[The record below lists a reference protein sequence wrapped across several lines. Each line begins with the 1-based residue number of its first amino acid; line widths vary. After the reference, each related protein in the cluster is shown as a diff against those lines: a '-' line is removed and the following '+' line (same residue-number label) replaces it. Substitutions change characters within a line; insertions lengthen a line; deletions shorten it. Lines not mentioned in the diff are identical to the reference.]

1 MIEVVNND
9 YLQERNGTKVRNTL
23 PKNVRQIGRIEEHFK
38 VYIED
43 YVVTFLNQLTS
54 KDLSKVRAAVLCGEV
69 IHGSTDY
76 LFISGAIYVEEIQ
89 MNDRGIQFNDMV
101 WRRIYENMKEYF
113 DTLEVVGWCISVP
126 GYPVE
131 MTAELRKTHI
141 NHFSGKNKIV
151 IVKEPISKEEGF
163 FYYEEGRMKRLSG
176 YYVYYERNRMMQTYM
191 IEHNPMKEK
200 EHIQREEE
208 INSATRQFRNIVKE
222 KSEQNQ
228 KRNVKGRNKKTGSL
242 LYSFSSLLIIVV
254 LIIGITMM
262 NNYDKMKQMEES
274 LSVLTKNSV
283 SQVME
288 NQGLTISHEENNET
302 DNEKMAESQEEE
314 TQIRFATGNV
324 EENQEE
330 TQEVF
335 SNEVVSHQE
344 ESVVEEEQM
353 AEASLQETE
362 ENLLSEKENVES
374 EPSVEAEESQPA
386 AETSEERQEAE
397 ETERNY
403 YVVQEG
409 DTLAQIAI
417 DVYHNKR
424 KVEEICKANNIDNVD
439 KIFVGQKILLP

>member
-9 YLQERNGTKVRNTL
+9 YLQERSGTKVRNTL

-89 MNDRGIQFNDMV
+89 MSDRGIQFNDMV

-191 IEHNPMKEK
+191 IEHNPIKEK
-200 EHIQREEE
+200 EHIQKEEE
-208 INSATRQFRNIVKE
+208 INTATRQFRNLVKE
-222 KSEQNQ
+222 KAEKNQ
-228 KRNVKGRNKKTGSL
+228 KVNKTKKSGSF
-242 LYSFSSLLIIVV
+242 LYSFSSVLVIVV

-262 NNYDKMKQMEES
+262 NNYDKMKHMEES
-274 LSVLTKNSV
+274 LALLTKNSV

-288 NQGLTISHEENNET
+288 RKGFGVSDEESQEKKDLVNET
-302 DNEKMAESQEEE
+302 DIQ
-314 TQIRFATGNV
+314 FATGNV
-324 EENQEE
+324 EKSQKEETTDSFSDNQLLRSVSGVETEGVADGTLQDAEEENQEE
-330 TQEVF
+330 DNQVEEEDNQVVEAESQEIV
-335 SNEVVSHQE
+335 
-344 ESVVEEEQM
+344 VVEEEQPV
-353 AEASLQETE
+353 QE
-362 ENLLSEKENVES
+362 N
-374 EPSVEAEESQPA
+374 
-386 AETSEERQEAE
+386 
-397 ETERNY
+397 NY

-417 DVYHNKR
+417 DVYRNKN
-424 KVEEICKANNIDNVD
+424 KVSEICQVNNIDNVD

>member
-9 YLQERNGTKVRNTL
+9 YLQERSGTKVRNTL

-89 MNDRGIQFNDMV
+89 MSDRGIQFNDMV

-113 DTLEVVGWCISVP
+113 DALEVVGWCISVP

-191 IEHNPMKEK
+191 IEHNPIKEK
-200 EHIQREEE
+200 EHIQKEEE
-208 INSATRQFRNIVKE
+208 INTATRQFRNLVKE
-222 KSEQNQ
+222 KAEKNQ
-228 KRNVKGRNKKTGSL
+228 KVNKTKKSGSF
-242 LYSFSSLLIIVV
+242 LYSFSSVLVIVV

-262 NNYDKMKQMEES
+262 NNYDKMKHMEES
-274 LSVLTKNSV
+274 LALLTKNSV

-288 NQGLTISHEENNET
+288 RKGFGVSDEESQEKKDLVNET
-302 DNEKMAESQEEE
+302 DIQ
-314 TQIRFATGNV
+314 FATGNV
-324 EENQEE
+324 EKSQKEETTDSFSDNQLLRSVSGVETEGVADGTLQDAEEENQEE
-330 TQEVF
+330 DNQVVEAESQEIV
-335 SNEVVSHQE
+335 
-344 ESVVEEEQM
+344 VVEEEQPV
-353 AEASLQETE
+353 QE
-362 ENLLSEKENVES
+362 N
-374 EPSVEAEESQPA
+374 
-386 AETSEERQEAE
+386 
-397 ETERNY
+397 NY

-417 DVYHNKR
+417 DVYRNKN
-424 KVEEICKANNIDNVD
+424 KVSEICQVNNIDNVD

>member
-69 IHGSTDY
+69 VHGSTDY

-89 MNDRGIQFNDMV
+89 MSDRGIQFNDMV

-131 MTAELRKTHI
+131 ITAELRKTHI

-191 IEHNPMKEK
+191 IEHNPIKEK

-208 INSATRQFRNIVKE
+208 INSATRQFRNLVKE
-222 KSEQNQ
+222 KSEKNQ
-228 KRNVKGRNKKTGSL
+228 KSKNNKKSGSF
-242 LYSFSSLLIIVV
+242 LYSFSSVLIIVV

-262 NNYDKMKQMEES
+262 NNYDKMKHMEES
-274 LSVLTKNSV
+274 LSLLTKNSV

-288 NQGLTISHEENNET
+288 NKGLAVSDEEDCEV
-302 DNEKMAESQEEE
+302 DSQEVDSLEE
-314 TQIRFATGNV
+314 ANAANTTKIQFATGNI
-324 EENQEE
+324 EKNQEE
-330 TQEVF
+330 EEDSFADTQLLQSPQSAETEETAEDTPENTEQKNQKENQLVEETESQEV
-335 SNEVVSHQE
+335 
-344 ESVVEEEQM
+344 VVEEEPQP
-353 AEASLQETE
+353 EPQPEEE
-362 ENLLSEKENVES
+362 EN
-374 EPSVEAEESQPA
+374 
-386 AETSEERQEAE
+386 
-397 ETERNY
+397 NY

-424 KVEEICKANNIDNVD
+424 KVAEICQANNIDNVD

>member
-9 YLQERNGTKVRNTL
+9 YLQERSGTKVRNTL

-89 MNDRGIQFNDMV
+89 MSDRGIQFNDMV

-191 IEHNPMKEK
+191 IEHNPIKEK
-200 EHIQREEE
+200 EHIQKEEE
-208 INSATRQFRNIVKE
+208 INTATRQFRNLVKE
-222 KSEQNQ
+222 KAEKNQ
-228 KRNVKGRNKKTGSL
+228 KVNKTKKSGSF
-242 LYSFSSLLIIVV
+242 LYSFSSVLVIVV

-262 NNYDKMKQMEES
+262 NNYDKMKHMEES
-274 LSVLTKNSV
+274 LALLTKNSV

-288 NQGLTISHEENNET
+288 RKGFGVSDEESQEKKDLVNET
-302 DNEKMAESQEEE
+302 DIQ
-314 TQIRFATGNV
+314 FATGNV
-324 EENQEE
+324 EKSQKEETTDSFSDNQLLRSVSGVETEGVADGTLQDAEEENQEE
-330 TQEVF
+330 DNQVGEEDNQVVEAESQEIV
-335 SNEVVSHQE
+335 
-344 ESVVEEEQM
+344 VVEEEQPV
-353 AEASLQETE
+353 QE
-362 ENLLSEKENVES
+362 N
-374 EPSVEAEESQPA
+374 
-386 AETSEERQEAE
+386 
-397 ETERNY
+397 NY

-417 DVYHNKR
+417 DVYRNKN
-424 KVEEICKANNIDNVD
+424 KVSEICQVNNIDNVD

>member
-9 YLQERNGTKVRNTL
+9 YLQERSGTKVRNTL

-89 MNDRGIQFNDMV
+89 MSDRGIQFNDMV

-191 IEHNPMKEK
+191 IEHNPIKEK
-200 EHIQREEE
+200 EHIQKEEE
-208 INSATRQFRNIVKE
+208 INTATRQFRNLVKE
-222 KSEQNQ
+222 KAEKNQ
-228 KRNVKGRNKKTGSL
+228 KVNKTKKSGSF
-242 LYSFSSLLIIVV
+242 LYSFSSVLVIVV

-262 NNYDKMKQMEES
+262 NNYDKMTHMEE
-274 LSVLTKNSV
+274 
-283 SQVME
+283 
-288 NQGLTISHEENNET
+288 
-302 DNEKMAESQEEE
+302 A
-314 TQIRFATGNV
+314 
-324 EENQEE
+324 
-330 TQEVF
+330 
-335 SNEVVSHQE
+335 
-344 ESVVEEEQM
+344 
-353 AEASLQETE
+353 
-362 ENLLSEKENVES
+362 
-374 EPSVEAEESQPA
+374 
-386 AETSEERQEAE
+386 
-397 ETERNY
+397 
-403 YVVQEG
+403 
-409 DTLAQIAI
+409 LA
-417 DVYHNKR
+417 
-424 KVEEICKANNIDNVD
+424 
-439 KIFVGQKILLP
+439 

>member
-9 YLQERNGTKVRNTL
+9 YLQERSGTKVRNTL

-89 MNDRGIQFNDMV
+89 MSDRGIQFNDMV

-191 IEHNPMKEK
+191 IEHNPIKEK
-200 EHIQREEE
+200 EHIQKEEE
-208 INSATRQFRNIVKE
+208 INTATRQFRNLVKE
-222 KSEQNQ
+222 KAEKNQ
-228 KRNVKGRNKKTGSL
+228 KVNKTKKSGSF
-242 LYSFSSLLIIVV
+242 LYSFSSVLVIVV

-262 NNYDKMKQMEES
+262 NNYDKMKHMEES
-274 LSVLTKNSV
+274 LALLTKNSV

-288 NQGLTISHEENNET
+288 RKGFGVSDEESQEKKDLVNET
-302 DNEKMAESQEEE
+302 DIQ
-314 TQIRFATGNV
+314 FATGNV
-324 EENQEE
+324 EKSQKEETTDSFSDNQLLRSVSGVETEGVADGTLQDAEEENQEE
-330 TQEVF
+330 DNQVVEEDNQVVEAESQEIV
-335 SNEVVSHQE
+335 
-344 ESVVEEEQM
+344 VVEEEQPV
-353 AEASLQETE
+353 QE
-362 ENLLSEKENVES
+362 N
-374 EPSVEAEESQPA
+374 
-386 AETSEERQEAE
+386 
-397 ETERNY
+397 NY

-417 DVYHNKR
+417 DVYRNKN
-424 KVEEICKANNIDNVD
+424 KVSEICQVNNIDNVD